1 MSEPEELR
9 APLARVPSAL
19 FGALAGLAMG
29 LVIFGCVIF
38 GRGSFPL
45 ATYVGLGFGLISGIG
60 FAIFAAWIKRAYNRN
75 EVPLNQRINRAVFSG
90 QLPANATPREWVP
103 VLEQSRQL
111 WKAITVAGLI
121 MFPALAIVTIIELV
135 DDPTEWR
142 SWVQLAFFAGFAV
155 FSPVQGRLQL
165 RRIQA
170 IRAAVE
176 TRPSL

>member
-1 MSEPEELR
+1 VSEPEELR

-75 EVPLNQRINRAVFSG
+75 EVPLNQRINRAVLSG

-142 SWVQLAFFAGFAV
+142 SWVQLAFFAGFTV